1 MEQCK
6 YCFNMFGDKKML
18 GRHQKNTQY
27 CLKIQQSKAK
37 EDADAKAK
45 ALVEAKENE
54 RKEFETKE
62 RKEADELILKE
73 KASELTCQF
82 CNKQFKTKYL
92 LNIHQTQTK
101 YCLKIQESQN
111 SEAIIRS
118 FITCKFCNKNF
129 ASSIFNRHDSTCK
142 KKNQFI
148 LNQKEEEIAKLKMK
162 AEKDQEIA
170 MKDEE
175 ITRMKIK
182 KKKLV

>member
-37 EDADAKAK
+37 EVADAKAK

-73 KASELTCQF
+73 KARELTCQF

-92 LNIHQTQTK
+92 LRIHQTQAK

-111 SEAIIRS
+111 SQEIIS
-118 FITCKFCNKNF
+118 SLVTCVFCKKNF
-129 ASSIFNRHDSTCK
+129 STKHFNRHDSTCK
-142 KKNQFI
+142 KKIQF
-148 LNQKEEEIAKLKMK
+148 LQK
-162 AEKDQEIA
+162 
-170 MKDEE
+170 
-175 ITRMKIK
+175 RVSRKIK
-182 KKKLV
+182 KLQY